1 MRFPYLV
8 VLAAIAWGVT
18 KFTLLVFVELFRLVF
33 VGLLLLTCAQMIAV
47 ALIYRGLTATVEF
60 MRRW

>member
-8 VLAAIAWGVT
+8 VLATIAWGVT

-33 VGLLLLTCAQMIAV
+33 IGLLLLTCAQMITV
-47 ALIYRGLTATVEF
+47 ALIHRGLTATVEL